1 MACHSKTSK
10 YVVEGNLLE
19 NLVCSPSSELET
31 SNNTGRR
38 FVIIALICVIAGP
51 ESQKSA
57 QAIERDW
64 SLIPGEL
71 ILALMNCL
79 T

>member
-1 MACHSKTSK
+1 MARHSKTSK
-10 YVVEGNLLE
+10 YVEGLLE
-19 NLVCSPSSELET
+19 NLLCSHSSELGT
-31 SNNTGRR
+31 SNYAGRR
-38 FVIIALICVIAGP
+38 FVIIALICVVAGP

-71 ILALMNCL
+71 SRALKEINSL